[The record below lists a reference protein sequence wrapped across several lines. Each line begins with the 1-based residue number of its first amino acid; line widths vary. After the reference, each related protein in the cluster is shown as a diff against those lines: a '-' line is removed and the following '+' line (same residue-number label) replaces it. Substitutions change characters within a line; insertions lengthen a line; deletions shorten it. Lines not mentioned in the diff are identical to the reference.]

1 MNLQTLKYDSY
12 FLDLKEKVTA
22 QRWTLFHHFLKGEYV
37 SHDQLNYGLDVYISY
52 YLTVQNLKKITLK
65 NMKW

>member
-22 QRWTLFHHFLKGEYV
+22 QRWTLFHHFLKGEHV

>member
-22 QRWTLFHHFLKGEYV
+22 QRWTLFHHFLKGEQV

>member
-22 QRWTLFHHFLKGEYV
+22 QRWTLFHHFLKGEHV
-37 SHDQLNYGLDVYISY
+37 SHDQLNYGLGIS
-52 YLTVQNLKKITLK
+52 
-65 NMKW
+65 